1 MKGTSGVAEQ
11 GRNSKWNHIGRI
23 PRPTQFEEKDEYEVY
38 GEVKSNSVES
48 WTLAQIYAA
57 VKDQKPNLL

>member
-1 MKGTSGVAEQ
+1 MGWPSKAGIASGTTSG
-11 GRNSKWNHIGRI
+11 KI
-23 PRPTQFEEKDEYEVY
+23 PTPTQYQEKDEYEVY